1 MRNSGL
7 RPSGGARKPRRTRKS
22 SRSKTRATKRTDL
35 PVLLLHNLDGSWSP
49 DEMAQVLHEV
59 SALESALVEQGH
71 QVVNVP
77 ICDTNLEHLLSAYDP
92 EEYVVFNWCDEL
104 PGMPHSDALV
114 TQTLESLHF
123 AYTGSPS
130 SVLSLS
136 WDKPRVKDL
145 LLRHG
150 VPTPRWAV
158 YESRQVDDWTCFPAI
173 VKPAGEH
180 CSLGVDEG
188 AVVLG
193 AQELQARIAYVQ
205 EVFQQPALVED
216 FIDGREFH
224 VSLLGGDG
232 ACVMLPPAEMDFS
245 AFRDVRDRLCTF
257 DSKFTPGSTHYKE
270 IRLRIPAD
278 MTQSEYKAMETTAC
292 AAYQILGCRD
302 YARIDIRLRDGVFYV
317 LDVNPN
323 ADISVETSI
332 VCAAEAAGY
341 SYGAMLSHLIRLAVQ
356 RHPRFGAKAPQ
367 GR

>member
-7 RPSGGARKPRRTRKS
+7 RPSGGARKPRRTRKG
-22 SRSKTRATKRTDL
+22 SRSKTRSRGRTDL

-71 QVVNVP
+71 EVINVP
-77 ICDTNLEHLLSAYDP
+77 ICDANLEHLLSAYDP
-92 EEYVVFNWCDEL
+92 GEYVVFNWCDEL
-104 PGMPHSDALV
+104 PGMPHSDAMV
-114 TQTLESLHF
+114 TRTLESLHF
-123 AYTGSPS
+123 AYTGSPA

-145 LLRHG
+145 LLRNG

-158 YESRQVDDWTCFPAI
+158 YESPEIDDWGCFPAI

-180 CSLGVDEG
+180 CSLGVDQG

-193 AQELQARIAYVQ
+193 PQELQARVAYVL
-205 EVFQQPALVED
+205 EAFHQPALVED

-232 ACVMLPPAEMDFS
+232 QCIMLPPAEMDFS
-245 AFRDVRDRLCTF
+245 AFGDVRERLCTY
-257 DSKFTPGSTHYKE
+257 DAKFTPGSTHYKD
-270 IRLRIPAD
+270 IQLRIAAEIDP
-278 MTQSEYKAMETTAC
+278 SEYKAMEDTAN

-341 SYGAMLSHLIRLAVQ
+341 SYGDMLSYLIHLASQ
-356 RHPRFGAKAPQ
+356 RHPRFTAKGAQ